1 MSNKTPLN
9 PDLGLL
15 LIRLMVGTVFL
26 FHGAQKLFG
35 AFEGPGLKGFSG
47 YLESMEIPMPMVSAI
62 LAALAEFVGG
72 IALVTGIYMRPIILT
87 TAATMAVAALKE
99 HGGAFDINKGGMEY
113 PLTLLVVLVGLFFT
127 GSGRLAMAAPKRKSE

>member
-15 LIRLMVGTVFL
+15 LIRLMLGAVFL

-35 AFEGPGLKGFSG
+35 AFEGPGLEGFSG
-47 YLESMEIPMPMVSAI
+47 YLESMDVPMPMVSAI
-62 LAALAEFVGG
+62 LAAVAEFVGG
-72 IALVTGIYMRPIILT
+72 IALVTGIYMRPVILA
-87 TAATMAVAALKE
+87 TAATMAVAAFKA

-113 PLTLLVVLVGLFFT
+113 PLTLLVVLAGLFFT
-127 GSGRLAMAAPKRKSE
+127 GSGRLALAPPKRKAE